1 MSYWGS
7 PLTKGNKSFASI
19 LRVEFVT
26 LALLGLVGV
35 LLLPL
40 MIYVVGA
47 EIFGDYSGNGFGD
60 FYRSIH
66 SDLRGG
72 QPVVIFLVVSPYFV
86 WQLLRLSFFGFRRL
100 KPTPPLA
107 RPRVDPEIR

>member
-1 MSYWGS
+1 
-7 PLTKGNKSFASI
+7 LTKSNKSLFASI

-47 EIFGDYSGNGFGD
+47 EIFGDYAGNGFGD

-100 KPTPPLA
+100 KSTPAPE